1 MSLQLYINGYDAPK
15 FVIRN
20 AETNDFVASFVLD
33 LQNIGGMQESYEYAG
48 NISHLKA
55 DYSKSVK
62 TRNPRIIFSMDY
74 SSYTDM
80 ENSMKIDSIMN
91 YWDQEDSNHNKIY
104 RIILYPFSDNPYR
117 SFEVNYTGE
126 TFDWSP
132 MIGSSKRT
140 GDRIIGWR
148 WETKQLVP
156 RNWMLINIDA
166 QVIAFNNFQR
176 RKAII

>member
-15 FVIRN
+15 FVIRDVL
-20 AETNDFVASFVLD
+20 TGGFVNSFILD
-33 LQNIGGMQESYEYAG
+33 LQNIGGLQESYEYPG
-48 NISHLKA
+48 NISHIKA

-62 TRNPRIIFSMDY
+62 SRNCRIIFNMDY
-74 SSYTDM
+74 SGYTDM

-91 YWDQEDSNHNKIY
+91 YWEQEDSNHSKIY
-104 RIILYPFSDNPYR
+104 KIILYPFSDNPYR

-126 TFDWSP
+126 TFDWAP
-132 MIGSSKRT
+132 MIGASKRT
-140 GDRIIGWR
+140 GDRIINWR
-148 WETKQLVP
+148 WETKELVP
-156 RNWMLINIDA
+156 RNWMLINLDT